1 MNKQLIGRKITVV
14 VLAMIMVFAMTSMAF
29 ATQTTVTLNL
39 EAMEQDEFGDW
50 SRTNLTSSPITISGV
65 SSTATLY
72 DALVQED
79 TNNTNL
85 AITWKDVQILD
96 PNTWQP
102 TGEIGKAI
110 TSITY
115 NGVTYTNRDSYPT
128 PNSYDGESWMYYL
141 GAQSG
146 RPLSTNNY
154 PSEYLSQKIVSET
167 TVQNGATVNNN
178 LLNLSFEHLEFTW

>member
-29 ATQTTVTLNL
+29 ATNTTVTVNMEAVENINGTWVKQDLTDPLPL
-39 EAMEQDEFGDW
+39 E
-50 SRTNLTSSPITISGV
+50 ISIA
-65 SSTATLY
+65 STATLY

-79 TNNTNL
+79 AANADL
-85 AITWKDVQILD
+85 SITWKDVQILD

-115 NGVTYTNRDSYPT
+115 EGTTYTNRDSYPAQNT
-128 PNSYDGESWMYYL
+128 YDGESWMYYL
-141 GAQSG
+141 GAN
-146 RPLSTNNY
+146 RPASTNNY
-154 PSEYLSQKIVSET
+154 PNQYLNQLSVSGT
-167 TVQNGATVNNN
+167 TNQDGTTVNNN
-178 LLNLSFEHLEFTW
+178 ELNLSFEHLHFTW